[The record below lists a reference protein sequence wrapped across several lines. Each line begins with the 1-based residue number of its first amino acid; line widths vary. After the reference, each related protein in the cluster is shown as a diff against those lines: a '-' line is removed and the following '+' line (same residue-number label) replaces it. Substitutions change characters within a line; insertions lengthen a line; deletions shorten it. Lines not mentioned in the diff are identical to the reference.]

1 MNPREK
7 KMLDLLK
14 KLKNEFGVV
23 AVKAE
28 FEAEGTRVDEL
39 LRLLELTFRSD
50 LKLALKIGGCEA
62 VRDLIESKT
71 FGCDYIIAP
80 MIESAYGLS
89 KFIEAKEKIYKN
101 SKNGTQFLFNLETKT
116 CFDDIQSV
124 IKLAKNNLDG
134 CVFGRVDYTAS
145 KNMKPSKCGSRN
157 KINSPKISNDVLKA
171 SKMSKNNGLD
181 FVDGGGVSID
191 ALPVLR
197 KFKSSHLTRFE
208 TRKIVFSADA
218 LDIKNIDTGL
228 LSAVEFELNWLK
240 NKREY
245 YKVIFDEDKLR
256 IHMLESRWKSL
267 IEGRKSNIRL
277 AS

>member
-7 KMLDLLK
+7 SMLDLLK
-14 KLKNEFGVV
+14 KLKNDYGVV

-80 MIESAYGLS
+80 MIESSYGLS
-89 KFIEAKEKIYKN
+89 KFIDAKNKIYKN
-101 SKNGTQFLFNLETKT
+101 SKNGTRFLFNLETKT
-116 CFDDIQSV
+116 CFNDIDS
-124 IKLAKNNLDG
+124 IMKLAKSNLDG
-134 CVFGRVDYTAS
+134 CVFGRVDYS
-145 KNMKPSKCGSRN
+145 GSLNMLRQ
-157 KINSPKISNDVLKA
+157 KINSPKITQDVLTA
-171 SKMSKNNGLD
+171 SKLAKKNDLE
-181 FVDGGGVSID
+181 FVVGGGVSIE
-191 ALPVLR
+191 AIPVLK
-197 KFKSSHLTRFE
+197 KFKSTHLSRFE
-208 TRKIVFSADA
+208 TRKVVFSSES
-218 LDIKNIDTGL
+218 LDIKDISTGL
-228 LSAVEFELNWLK
+228 LTAVEFELNWLK

-267 IEGRKSNIRL
+267 IEGRKNNIRL